1 MGRRPKQNDPWEG
14 YEFIDISPREEG
26 ERSRQAASRRGRASP
41 PSQPRAS
48 RSRGGSS
55 QRRPSRSR
63 PVSRGAPPGRES
75 AGRRNPSQNRPR
87 KPMSKGARRFLLL
100 FTLVC
105 MVAITGFLC
114 VFLLF
119 KVYTIEVT
127 GDMVYDQAII
137 LEVAGYQEGD
147 NLALLST
154 GKQEKDLEEQLP
166 YVQEAT
172 ISRHFPSTLE
182 IHITAAQKA
191 ACISSG
197 GQWYT
202 VSYRGKILEQSE
214 SPQEGVMQ
222 VTGLILTDPVVG
234 EMVQV
239 QGASASQPEESSS
252 ESQEEGQ
259 EQGQLQDDAHQT
271 AFSTILAKLEEWGA
285 AGEFTSL
292 DLTDLYNITMIY
304 QGRVEFQL
312 GSTVGLESKLQSG
325 YALVTEQLDENDTG
339 TLNLTLVAEVGKAYF
354 TPTNQAPSATTS
366 SASGDTDD
374 GDAGD
379 GTGESDPTSS
389 SSEDGDDTSSA
400 GEDTSGEDGTDE
412 ESSQDEDSSSQDEGR
427 GGNIPDTIFT
437 G

>member
-1 MGRRPKQNDPWEG
+1 MGRRPKQYDPWEG

-26 ERSRQAASRRGRASP
+26 ERPRQASSRRGRASP

-48 RSRGGSS
+48 RPRGGSS

-63 PVSRGAPPGRES
+63 PVPRGTPPGRES

-119 KVYTIEVT
+119 KVHTIEVT
-127 GDMVYDQAII
+127 GDAVYDQSTV

-154 GKQEKDLEEQLP
+154 GQQEEDLEEQLP

-222 VTGLILTDPVVG
+222 VTGLTLTGPVAG
-234 EMVQV
+234 EKVQV
-239 QGASASQPEESSS
+239 QGASASQSRKALLKAKKRGRIKANHGMTPIK
-252 ESQEEGQ
+252 
-259 EQGQLQDDAHQT
+259 QL
-271 AFSTILAKLEEWGA
+271 FPPSLPSWRNGA
-285 AGEFTSL
+285 S
-292 DLTDLYNITMIY
+292 
-304 QGRVEFQL
+304 L
-312 GSTVGLESKLQSG
+312 GSLLPWT
-325 YALVTEQLDENDTG
+325 
-339 TLNLTLVAEVGKAYF
+339 
-354 TPTNQAPSATTS
+354 
-366 SASGDTDD
+366 
-374 GDAGD
+374 
-379 GTGESDPTSS
+379 
-389 SSEDGDDTSSA
+389 
-400 GEDTSGEDGTDE
+400 
-412 ESSQDEDSSSQDEGR
+412 
-427 GGNIPDTIFT
+427 
-437 G
+437 

>member
-1 MGRRPKQNDPWEG
+1 
-14 YEFIDISPREEG
+14 
-26 ERSRQAASRRGRASP
+26 
-41 PSQPRAS
+41 
-48 RSRGGSS
+48 
-55 QRRPSRSR
+55 
-63 PVSRGAPPGRES
+63 
-75 AGRRNPSQNRPR
+75 
-87 KPMSKGARRFLLL
+87 MSKGARRFLLL

-119 KVYTIEVT
+119 KVHTIEVT
-127 GDMVYDQAII
+127 GDAVYDQSTV

-154 GKQEKDLEEQLP
+154 GQQEEDLEEQLP

-222 VTGLILTDPVVG
+222 VTGLTLTGPVAG
-234 EMVQV
+234 EKVQV
-239 QGASASQPEESSS
+239 QGASASQSEESSS

-259 EQGQLQDDAHQT
+259 DQSQSRDDAHQT

-292 DLTDLYNITMIY
+292 DLTDLYNITMTY

-354 TPTNQAPSATTS
+354 TPTNQAPGATS
-366 SASGDTDD
+366 SASGDTGS

-379 GTGESDPTSS
+379 GTGESDPAGG
-389 SSEDGDDTSSA
+389 SSEDGGDASSA
-400 GEDTSGEDGTDE
+400 GEGTSGENGTGE
-412 ESSQDEDSSSQDEGR
+412 GSSQDEGSSSQDEGR

>member
-1 MGRRPKQNDPWEG
+1 MGRRPKQYDPWEG

-26 ERSRQAASRRGRASP
+26 ERPRQASSRRGRASP

-48 RSRGGSS
+48 RPRGGSS

-63 PVSRGAPPGRES
+63 PVPRGTPPGRES

-119 KVYTIEVT
+119 KVHTIEVT
-127 GDMVYDQAII
+127 GDAVYDQSTV

-154 GKQEKDLEEQLP
+154 GQQEEDLEEQLP

-222 VTGLILTDPVVG
+222 VTGLTLTGPVAG
-234 EMVQV
+234 EKVQV
-239 QGASASQPEESSS
+239 QGASASQSEGSSS

-259 EQGQLQDDAHQT
+259 DQSQSRDDAHQT

-292 DLTDLYNITMIY
+292 DLTDLYNITMTY

-354 TPTNQAPSATTS
+354 TPTNQAPGATS
-366 SASGDTDD
+366 SAS

-379 GTGESDPTSS
+379 GTGESDPAGG
-389 SSEDGDDTSSA
+389 SSEDGGDASSA
-400 GEDTSGEDGTDE
+400 GEGTSGENGTGE
-412 ESSQDEDSSSQDEGR
+412 GSSQDEGSSSQDEGR